1 MVRLV
6 GRANGWSG
14 DNDGPAGRFFARKRY
29 FFGQIEVVRGSVVV
43 QLQDDVK
50 AWNISRHSVCWVSS

>member
-14 DNDGPAGRFFARKRY
+14 DNDGPAGRFFAQKRY

-50 AWNISRHSVCWVSS
+50 ATLLCQH